1 MRYSYCPS
9 IMNHSKNKQLNSP
22 SVLLNI
28 ENAVLLVSEPLSRIF
43 PAEPLDDGDGR
54 LGHVTREVQLVD
66 AAEDD
71 VVDLHGVAGSERGS
85 EKYLD

>member
-1 MRYSYCPS
+1 M
-9 IMNHSKNKQLNSP
+9 
-22 SVLLNI
+22 LLDI

-54 LGHVTREVQLVD
+54 LGDVAREVELVD
-66 AAEDD
+66 AAQDD
-71 VVDLHGVAGSERGS
+71 VVDLHGVAGSERGA